1 MPATAAPITLKAL
14 PLRVLR
20 SLDLETGTEPDRPA
34 WLSAASGLVA
44 TAGELCVVA
53 DDELHLG
60 RFSFD
65 PAQRGSLLRLF
76 PGDLPDG
83 VKKRKKRKPDLEVL
97 LRLPANRDYPRGA
110 LLALGSGSGEHRC
123 RGALL
128 GLGEDGRVAGK
139 ARSIDA
145 ESLYSRLARSF
156 DDLNLEGGWVSH
168 GRLHLLQRG
177 NKGDSPNAVLQW
189 DLAQVAAALLRDRCL
204 PDADPVAMRT
214 IDLGDIR
221 GIALGFTD
229 ATPLPDGGCLFSAV
243 AENTVDARIDG
254 PCVGAVIGHMDADT
268 QIRWL
273 RPIQPLYKIEGIETS
288 QDGAKLGVLLVTD
301 ADDPTVPAC
310 LLQAEL

>member
-1 MPATAAPITLKAL
+1 MAAAITLEAL

-20 SLDLETGTEPDRPA
+20 SLDLEAGSEPDRAA
-34 WLSAASGLVA
+34 WLSAASGLVS
-44 TAGELCVVA
+44 TADEICVVA

-65 PAQRGSLLRLF
+65 PSQPGRLQRIF

-83 VKKRKKRKPDLEVL
+83 LKKRKKRKPDLEVL
-97 LRLPANRDYPRGA
+97 LRLPANRDYPHGV

-128 GLGEDGRVAGK
+128 AFGEHGHIAGK
-139 ARSIDA
+139 PRSIDA
-145 ESLYSRLARSF
+145 EALYTRLARSF
-156 DDLNLEGGWVSH
+156 DDLNLEGGWVAQ

-189 DLAQVAAALLRDRCL
+189 DIAVVAGALLRDRCL
-204 PDADPVAMRT
+204 PDADPIQVRT

-221 GIALGFTD
+221 GVPLGFTD

-243 AENTVDARIDG
+243 AENTADARVDG
-254 PCVGAVIGHMDADT
+254 PCVGAAIGSMDARLR
-268 QIRWL
+268 IRWL
-273 RPIQPLYKIEGIETS
+273 RPVTPLYKIEGIDVRQE
-288 QDGAKLGVLLVTD
+288 GEKLQALLVTD
-301 ADDPTVPAC
+301 ADDPAVPAS
-310 LLQAEL
+310 LLQVELP